1 MGFGDVG
8 LDVGFFEL
16 IDVVG
21 DCESDRQGEMCQREL
36 INTRE

>member
-21 DCESDRQGEMCQREL
+21 DCERKERDVSERIDKQYK
-36 INTRE
+36 